1 MAAYLD
7 SHSGHSSNKVK
18 AAGLTPVF
26 ADGTTYFSEADMVF
40 VCRKFYSSALTENG
54 FVDQGLIDF
63 NYPERDFHT
72 MYVGEIVKVLV
83 NEKAK

>member
-1 MAAYLD
+1 M
-7 SHSGHSSNKVK
+7 K

-26 ADGTTYFSEADMVF
+26 ADGTTYFAEADMVF
-40 VCRKFYSSALTENG
+40 VCRKLYSGILTGNG

-72 MYVGEIVKVLV
+72 MYIGEIMKVLV
-83 NEKAK
+83 NEKAE